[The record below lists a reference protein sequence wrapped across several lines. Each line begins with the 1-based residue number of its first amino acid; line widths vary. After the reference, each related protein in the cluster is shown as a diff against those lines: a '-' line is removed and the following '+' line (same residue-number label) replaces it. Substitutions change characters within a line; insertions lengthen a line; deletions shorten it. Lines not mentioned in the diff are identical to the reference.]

1 MMDGFAF
8 KSGKTY
14 THNIGLSCCF
24 RQWRAQSHCNRLHGY
39 ALQVEFSFIRK
50 GLGLDNRHWVLDF
63 GGLKE
68 VKAWLEQTFDHKT
81 LVAMDDPEFQRFK
94 ELDQVAI
101 IDMVVVEHVGCEAFA
116 KLIYESVQS
125 YLPEGVYIE
134 QVVVREHAGNWA
146 SYGLSMVPQ
155 KWPWRD

>member
-1 MMDGFAF
+1 MDGFAF

-24 RQWRAQSHCNRLHGY
+24 RQWRATSHCNKLHGY

-50 GLGLDNRHWVLDF
+50 GLGLDNRNWVLDF

-68 VKAWLEQTFDHKT
+68 VKAWLEETFDHKT
-81 LVAMDDPEFQRFK
+81 LVAVDDPMLPMF
-94 ELDQVAI
+94 
-101 IDMVVVEHVGCEAFA
+101 IDMSKVGLIDMITVEHVGCEAFA
-116 KLIYESVQS
+116 KLIYETVQGF
-125 YLPEGVYIE
+125 LPEDVYIE
-134 QVVVREHAGNWA
+134 TVVVREHAGNWA
-146 SYGLSMVPQ
+146 SYGISAVPH